1 MFYTFDYISPLGGI
15 TMASDGQ
22 SLTGLWF
29 DGQKYFAENLP
40 EEHIKRQ
47 FPVFIQAAEWL
58 DVYFSGKAPNFNPPI
73 SMEGISLFRKR
84 IWEIML
90 EIPFGQ
96 VSTYGQI
103 AKRIAVET
111 GKKVSAQAVGGAVG
125 HNSISLIIPCH
136 RVVGTNGSIT
146 GYAGGIDKKLAL
158 LKMEGV
164 DVSGLFVPRKG
175 TAL

>member
-1 MFYTFDYISPLGGI
+1 
-15 TMASDGQ
+15 MASDGQ

-29 DGQKYFAENLP
+29 DGQKYFADNLP

-47 FPVFIQAAEWL
+47 LPVFMQAAEWL
-58 DVYFSGKAPNFNPPI
+58 DVYFSGKAPNFTPPL
-73 SMEGISLFRKR
+73 SMEGISPFRKR
-84 IWEIML
+84 VWEIML

-111 GKKVSAQAVGGAVG
+111 GRKVSAQAVGGAVG

>member
-1 MFYTFDYISPLGGI
+1 
-15 TMASDGQ
+15 MASDGQ

-29 DGQKYFAENLP
+29 DGQKYFAGNLP

-47 FPVFIQAAEWL
+47 LPVFIQAAEWL
-58 DVYFSGKAPNFNPPI
+58 DVYFSGKAPNFTPPL
-73 SMEGISLFRKR
+73 SMEGISPFRKR
-84 IWEIML
+84 VWEIML

-111 GKKVSAQAVGGAVG
+111 DKKVSAQAVGGAVG

>member
-1 MFYTFDYISPLGGI
+1 
-15 TMASDGQ
+15 MASDGQ

-47 FPVFIQAAEWL
+47 LPVFIQAAEWL
-58 DVYFSGKAPNFNPPI
+58 DVYFSGKAPNFTPPI
-73 SMEGISLFRKR
+73 SMEGISPFRKR
-84 IWEIML
+84 VWEIML

-164 DVSGLFVPRKG
+164 DISGLFVPHKG

>member
-1 MFYTFDYISPLGGI
+1 
-15 TMASDGQ
+15 MASDGQ

-29 DGQKYFAENLP
+29 DGQKYFADNLP

-47 FPVFIQAAEWL
+47 LPVFMQAAEWL
-58 DVYFSGKAPNFNPPI
+58 DVYFSGKAPNFTPPL
-73 SMEGISLFRKR
+73 SMEGISPFRKR
-84 IWEIML
+84 VWEIML

-103 AKRIAVET
+103 AKQIAAET
-111 GKKVSAQAVGGAVG
+111 GRNVSAQAVGGAVG

-146 GYAGGIDKKLAL
+146 GYAGGIDKKLTL

-164 DVSGLFVPRKG
+164 DVSGLFVPHKG